1 MRVSVEWANWPN
13 QHSGRL
19 SHLGG
24 SSELAGGLTICSG
37 VRWTAVLGPF
47 GTSGDVLFIYAALG
61 VLCPLRWS
69 VDPTDVMASYR
80 TRMPTQNP
88 QMEVPSALVSVGE
101 PFWWGSELGPQ
112 EAFYLGASR
121 PGTLRGSPRGSG
133 EGGGTAARA
142 PLERDHGG
150 RWGARG
156 KEKA

>member
-37 VRWTAVLGPF
+37 VRWT
-47 GTSGDVLFIYAALG
+47 AALG

-156 KEKA
+156 KENSSLPILRQ

>member
-1 MRVSVEWANWPN
+1 M
-13 QHSGRL
+13 
-19 SHLGG
+19 
-24 SSELAGGLTICSG
+24 
-37 VRWTAVLGPF
+37 
-47 GTSGDVLFIYAALG
+47 
-61 VLCPLRWS
+61 
-69 VDPTDVMASYR
+69 DPTDVMASYR

-112 EAFYLGASR
+112 EAHKRPKRILGYIRGPAGSL

-150 RWGARG
+150 RWGGAG
-156 KEKA
+156 KRKKA